1 MLQASPKRSRTLQH
15 VIKGKDVLKPDGNV
29 GTCGKRQNCPNAGN
43 IGTCWEYWNM
53 METWELWKLVDI
65 AQECFKILEN
75 VKNG

>member
-1 MLQASPKRSRTLQH
+1 M
-15 VIKGKDVLKPDGNV
+15 LKPDGDV
-29 GTCGKRQNCPNAGN
+29 GTCPNAGN

-65 AQECFKILEN
+65 AQECFKILED